1 MHQLIRIQAS
11 YQEEEYFNTLISKK
25 KKRFLLLNKR
35 YEKLNEEINT
45 IQAEYDMRIGTLL
58 RKISILDYEIEKYRQ
73 AHKLV
78 RKGLNLEEALS
89 VVDEEIKQKHAKEKE
104 EAWEY
109 FDLGDIDNIISEDAQ
124 KLVRKLWKKLAQ
136 KYHPDL
142 ADNRE
147 DKKRREQLMKHINNA
162 YAKKD
167 LDALKALEEKELM
180 VDTQKGLDVPGL
192 EKILVNLEN
201 AMIRV
206 QKAMDVLKKSQWYS
220 WRKKTKEE
228 KNTLFA
234 DLESNL
240 MREIIRKEFSLS
252 DLKRGVQ

>member
-1 MHQLIRIQAS
+1 MNQIVRIQAS
-11 YQEEEYFNTLISKK
+11 YQEEEYFSTLISKK
-25 KKRFLLLNKR
+25 KKRFVLLNKR
-35 YEKLNEEINT
+35 YEKLNGEINAV
-45 IQAEYDMRIGTLL
+45 QAEYDMRIGTLL
-58 RKISILDYEIEKYRQ
+58 RKISILDYEIEKYRA

-78 RKGLNLEEALS
+78 RKGLSIEEALS
-89 VVDEEIKQKHAKEKE
+89 VVDAEIKQKHTKEKE

-109 FDLGDIDNIISEDAQ
+109 FDLGDMENIIPEEAQ

-142 ADNRE
+142 ADDRD
-147 DKKRREQLMKHINNA
+147 DKKRREQLMKLINNA

-167 LDALKALEEKELM
+167 LDALKALEEKDLM
-180 VDTQKGLDVPGL
+180 VETQKGLDVAGL
-192 EKILVNLEN
+192 EKVLVDLEN

-206 QKAMDVLKKSQWYS
+206 RNAVEVLKKSQWYS
-220 WRKKTKEE
+220 WRKKTSGE
-228 KNTLFA
+228 KNALFA